1 MPSSNQGNECENHNS
16 FSNRLMNILV
26 THEHVNRTR
35 KSVDTSNMLFLL
47 QNQSY
52 PSSGESVFRTRLHL
66 FKLRGVCLLALWVNS
81 EATLLPVVVFLLADN
96 T

>member
-16 FSNRLMNILV
+16 FSTCLMNILV

-35 KSVDTSNMLFLL
+35 KSVDTSNTLFLL